1 MGLFILNPGILTT
14 VQDAGRFGHQAAG
27 FSVSGPMDADALY
40 TANILVNNPPDLACL
55 EMTFLG
61 VTAVFD
67 RKTWFAVTGA
77 DMSPT
82 LNGKPI
88 PSYEAHEAK
97 AGDKLVLGPAK
108 NGKYTYL
115 AVAGGIDVPVVMD
128 SRSTN
133 LKCGIGGFSGRKLAA
148 GDDLPLCVTG
158 RFLDNHYKKHLPSQA
173 EIGFDVQI
181 SVRNRT
187 KRANFSPK
195 SDRMPRAQSEIGPA
209 ADGASRSIFLR
220 VVPGPQ
226 AHFFTE
232 QGLREF
238 ETEPY
243 TLLPES
249 DRMGARLSGKPVEAK
264 AGVDIISDAIPL
276 GSVQIPA
283 SGTPIIMLADRQTT
297 GGYAKIGT
305 VVSSDITKLAQS
317 LPGTEVRFRF
327 VTVEEANRLYQQHQK
342 YLKKLARKTGFCPNK
357 W

>member
-1 MGLFILNPGILTT
+1 MGLTILNPGILTT

-40 TANILVNNPPDLACL
+40 TANILVNNPPELAAL

-67 RKTWFAVTGA
+67 RRTWFAVTGA
-77 DMSPT
+77 DMAPT

-88 PSYEAHEAK
+88 APYEAHEAK
-97 AGDKLVLGPAK
+97 AGDRLVLGSAK
-108 NGKYTYL
+108 NGKYAYL
-115 AVAGGIDVPVVMD
+115 AVAGGIDVPVVMG

-133 LKCGIGGFSGRKLAA
+133 LKCGIGGYQGRKLAA

-158 RFLDNHYKKHLPSQA
+158 DFLDNHYKKHLPTVEYGQ
-173 EIGFDVQI
+173 
-181 SVRNRT
+181 SVT
-187 KRANFSPK
+187 
-195 SDRMPRAQSEIGPA
+195 
-209 ADGASRSIFLR
+209 LR

-232 QGLREF
+232 QGLNDF
-238 ETEPY
+238 QTEVY
-243 TLLPES
+243 TLAPES
-249 DRMGARLSGKPVEAK
+249 DRMGARLAGKLIEAK
-264 AGVDIISDAIPL
+264 HGVDIISDAIAL

-283 SGTPIIMLADRQTT
+283 SGTPIIMLVDRQTT

-305 VVSSDITKLAQS
+305 VITPDLPRLAQC
-317 LPGTEVRFRF
+317 LPGEEVRFAF
-327 VTVEEANRLYQQHQK
+327 VTVEEANKLYKQHQK
-342 YLKKLARKTGFCPNK
+342 TLKKLARKTGFCPEK

>member
-158 RFLDNHYKKHLPSQA
+158 RFLDNHYKKHLPSQ
-173 EIGFDVQI
+173 
-181 SVRNRT
+181 
-187 KRANFSPK
+187 
-195 SDRMPRAQSEIGPA
+195 SEIGPA
-209 ADGASRSIFLR
+209 PDGASRSIFLR

-238 ETEPY
+238 ETEAY

-305 VVSSDITKLAQS
+305 VVSSDIPKLAQS

>member
-173 EIGFDVQI
+173 EIG
-181 SVRNRT
+181 
-187 KRANFSPK
+187 
-195 SDRMPRAQSEIGPA
+195 PA
-209 ADGASRSIFLR
+209 LDGASRSIFLR

-238 ETEPY
+238 ETEAY

-264 AGVDIISDAIPL
+264 AGVDIISDAIAL

-305 VVSSDITKLAQS
+305 VVSSDIPKLAQS

>member
-1 MGLFILNPGILTT
+1 MGLHIITPGILTT

-40 TANILVNNPPDLACL
+40 AANILVNNPPNSACL

-82 LNGKPI
+82 LNGKPVAA
-88 PSYEAHEAK
+88 YQAQEAK
-97 AGDKLVLGPAK
+97 PGDKLVLGPAK

-133 LKCGIGGFSGRKLAA
+133 LKCGIGGYQGRKLAA

-158 RFLDNHYKKHLPSQA
+158 DFLDNHYKKHLPPP
-173 EIGFDVQI
+173 EYGG
-181 SVRNRT
+181 SVT
-187 KRANFSPK
+187 
-195 SDRMPRAQSEIGPA
+195 
-209 ADGASRSIFLR
+209 LR

-226 AHFFTE
+226 AHFFTP
-232 QGLREF
+232 QGLADF
-238 ETEPY
+238 TAETY

-249 DRMGARLSGKPVEAK
+249 DRMGARLSGKPIEAGH
-264 AGVDIISDAIPL
+264 GVDIISDAIAL
-276 GSVQIPA
+276 GAVQIPA

-305 VVSSDITKLAQS
+305 VISPDIPKLAQS
-317 LPGTEVRFRF
+317 MPGTEVRFQF
-327 VTVEEANRLYQQHQK
+327 ISVEQANKLYRQHQK
-342 YLKKLARKTGFCPNK
+342 ERKKIARKTGFCPNK